1 MRWCPFPSFSTPRA
15 LLAGLSV
22 ALGVLCAGLFCLANA
37 APVPQAPFTV
47 DFPALI
53 RTQLIAL
60 GLLAVPSAVRLAVT
74 PRATL
79 RHALAWPRGF
89 GFRATVGG
97 FALLLAGAYALNAIV
112 AGGEEQSAV
121 ALLAGLSPLQR
132 AMLIPTI
139 CLLTPLAEEAL
150 FRGVLLRA
158 APAAVALPASAA
170 LFALAHGPDRFVVP
184 LVFVGFLLGALTLR
198 TRSLLPAILLH
209 TLFNLFAFACL

>member
-1 MRWCPFPSFSTPRA
+1 MRWCPFPSFPTPRA

-150 FRGVLLRA
+150 FLN
-158 APAAVALPASAA
+158 
-170 LFALAHGPDRFVVP
+170 
-184 LVFVGFLLGALTLR
+184 GALGPR
-198 TRSLLPAILLH
+198 PRRSRFPPARRSLPWPMAPIALSSRCFLS
-209 TLFNLFAFACL
+209 AFS